1 MPTTLADAE
10 ATCNRCLR
18 LRGEGTRRVTTIPE
32 ISPLA
37 QSFLSAVRLQ
47 CSDLTQYPSNTHA
60 PSLCKALSSS
70 GWVSP
75 RTITVA
81 RFQVHIRFIVQLSG
95 CGAAL
100 VATLLKATASSR
112 SCAAVLAWC
121 LRTWGCGRT
130 ALKREV
136 TFSRIFRRSLVFHSQ
151 AEHKS
156 LTTTVCTL
164 TARMLLCIRPG

>member
-1 MPTTLADAE
+1 MDSGRRPEPIGMKKREAPHVVRPQQCWSSQASSRRGDAREDALRPCLTYRNLLPTTLADAE

-75 RTITVA
+75 RTIAGA
-81 RFQVHIRFIVQLSG
+81 RFHVYISHRTGSP
-95 CGAAL
+95 A
-100 VATLLKATASSR
+100 VAQHWLQPCPNHT
-112 SCAAVLAWC
+112 
-121 LRTWGCGRT
+121 GR
-130 ALKREV
+130 
-136 TFSRIFRRSLVFHSQ
+136 
-151 AEHKS
+151 
-156 LTTTVCTL
+156 
-164 TARMLLCIRPG
+164 